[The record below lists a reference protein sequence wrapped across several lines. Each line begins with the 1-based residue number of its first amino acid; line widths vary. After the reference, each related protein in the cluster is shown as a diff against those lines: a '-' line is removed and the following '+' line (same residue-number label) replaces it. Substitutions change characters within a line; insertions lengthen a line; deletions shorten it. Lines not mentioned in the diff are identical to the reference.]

1 MAPKL
6 KSPSPS
12 TIQVRKALS
21 TTPKTPEDLIK
32 ETGLPYNAV
41 SVALRTIC
49 SSTEDVIRTKVGR
62 TYFYCLVDNSKVANL
77 EGEEEVCNNHTPQKI
92 NVRIRNITLKLAL
105 LSDSSRGATGP
116 RKDLIDEM
124 RRDYEMLLRA
134 S

>member
-21 TTPKTPEDLIK
+21 TIPKTPEDLIK
-32 ETGLPYNAV
+32 ETGLPCNAV

-77 EGEEEVCNNHTPQKI
+77 EGEEEVCNNHPSEDQCP
-92 NVRIRNITLKLAL
+92 
-105 LSDSSRGATGP
+105 DSQHHVETRLVVGQFPGRYWSSQGL
-116 RKDLIDEM
+116 D
-124 RRDYEMLLRA
+124 
-134 S
+134 